1 MKRLALV
8 VCSVGCVSSYQS
20 ARVLPT
26 GKTQVT
32 AAVSRV
38 QVIESESDDASIW
51 VGDLQVRHGLAA
63 QFDGAI
69 RLSRTP
75 GGLNALSMLM
85 IDPKY
90 QITSPSSS
98 TAVSVALPV
107 GVAWEEQGSDF
118 NDGVGVI
125 APTIL
130 IGTPLAPNT
139 ELVFAPKVVV
149 FLPDG
154 ETDQSEIEFGASLGL
169 RFTNAART
177 WAIHPE
183 LSLLL
188 FDPSNNGGGGGE
200 TVKVLSFGIAVSA
213 GN

>member
-1 MKRLALV
+1 MKRIALV

-32 AAVSRV
+32 VAVSRV
-38 QVIESESDDASIW
+38 QALEDGDEDESVW
-51 VGDLQVRHGLAA
+51 VGDLQVRHGFAA
-63 QFDGAI
+63 QFDGGI

-75 GGLNALSMLM
+75 GGLNSLSMLT

-98 TAVSVALPV
+98 TAVSIGVPF

-118 NDGVGVI
+118 EDGIGVI
-125 APTIL
+125 APTLL
-130 IGTPLAPNT
+130 IGTPLAAST

-154 ETDQSEIEFGASLGL
+154 DTEESEIEFGASIGL
-169 RFTNAART
+169 RFTNSART

-188 FDPSNNGGGGGE
+188 FDPSNGSEGGE
-200 TVKVLSFGIAVSA
+200 TAKILSFGVAVSA